1 MYILN
6 DISLASEGLVSPVTG
21 GAYCLAPFP
30 LASHG
35 VIVLPF
41 EAELPK
47 LADSTSRM
55 SEPFDR
61 GYYLWKYGRKVVKE
75 PAKVDKAEPRRP
87 NIMQELVAEDLAI
100 TQLEAVELR
109 NAETERDIRELQAY
123 IREVTLGI
131 ESGLAAKLAAQELAE
146 EQQLELMARLQE
158 NLIAARESL
167 LLAMETQRRH
177 QNQLAA
183 IETVIRYYY

>member
-1 MYILN
+1 MSYILN
-6 DISLASEGLVSPVTG
+6 DISLVTDGLAAPV
-21 GAYCLAPFP
+21 AVDEFCLSPFP
-30 LASHG
+30 LLSHG
-35 VIVLPF
+35 IIVLEF

-61 GYYLWKYGRKVVKE
+61 GYYLWKYGRKVVNK
-75 PAKVDKAEPRRP
+75 PAKVDKVERP
-87 NIMQELVAEDLAI
+87 NIMRELVAEDLAI
-100 TQLEAVELR
+100 TQLEAVQLR
-109 NAETERDIRELQAY
+109 NAETERDIKELQAY

-167 LLAMETQRRH
+167 LLAMENQRRH